1 MRNHRPQTNFRESGI
16 ADPFEIQFNLSD
28 FFALTFFC
36 NALFPV
42 SLIQIGR
49 VRSKS
54 QRRGRFLFVVDHRR
68 TVACNDFQFMTARRH
83 NTNVTCFRANYNYQ
97 YFHGAARK
105 NVLETRPQR
114 SLLRTFVFKSHG
126 RTMLNS
132 DNNIHKKKMIL
143 LKDLKF

>member
-1 MRNHRPQTNFRESGI
+1 LLITKWDNWLSRHEKSPTTNKLPSGI

-28 FFALTFFC
+28 FFALTFFY

-54 QRRGRFLFVVDHRR
+54 QWRGRFLFVVDHRR
-68 TVACNDFQFMTARRH
+68 TVACNDFQFTMARRH

-97 YFHGAARK
+97 YFHGAACK
-105 NVLETRPQR
+105 NVLETRPHR
-114 SLLRTFVFKSHG
+114 SQCNVHCCVHSLSRATVEQSFVK
-126 RTMLNS
+126 
-132 DNNIHKKKMIL
+132 
-143 LKDLKF
+143 